1 MSIFALIFEVISVA
15 LFGIVSFVGINAN
28 MVILIAI
35 LGDRKMRNS
44 RTNMLLLN
52 LAVADILYLVAIIVW
67 AMISFHAA
75 HLNVYLCPYMSWID
89 SSLLLASIETY
100 TAISLERYIAVVHP
114 FMFKHL
120 CSKRNVFLAM
130 ALIWIT
136 ALVLESPAIFQYQYL
151 PTDNFQYLQS
161 FWHTIDAVKNQS
173 YCGHIYYG
181 TDTMKWHRYVEA
193 LFTYFIPICISA
205 VMYYKVSHVLWAVN
219 PLFLR
224 SRRAQ
229 PASDSASNST
239 TEAMQAA
246 LNGRRSV
253 VKMLII
259 CVVVFF
265 VCYTPMLL
273 LFVFVGILD
282 WPVLYFELGLTLQTL
297 VIFVSAFNPYLY
309 TIFSNSFR
317 ERVREVVPRLFEWHE
332 NLASA
337 SEVQSGGTEP
347 TSA

>member
-1 MSIFALIFEVISVA
+1 MNTFAIIFEVISVA
-15 LFGIVSFVGINAN
+15 LFGIVSFIGINAN

-52 LAVADILYLVAIIVW
+52 LAVADVLYLIAISVW
-67 AMISFHAA
+67 GMISFYAA
-75 HLNVYLCPYMSWID
+75 RLNVNLCPYLSWID
-89 SSLLLASIETY
+89 SALLLASIETY
-100 TAISLERYIAVVHP
+100 TAISLERYIAIIHP
-114 FMFKHL
+114 MKVKHL
-120 CSKRNVFLAM
+120 CSKRNIFLAM

-136 ALVLESPAIFQYQYL
+136 ALLLESPAIFQYQYL
-151 PTDNFQYLQS
+151 PTNNFQYMQS
-161 FWHTIDAVKNQS
+161 FWHSLDGMQNQS
-173 YCGHIYYG
+173 YCGNIYYG
-181 TDTMKWHRYVEA
+181 TDTMMWHRIAEA

-205 VMYYKVSHVLWAVN
+205 VMYYKVFHVLWSVN

-229 PASDSASNST
+229 PTSNST
-239 TEAMQAA
+239 SNATAEAMKAA
-246 LNGRRSV
+246 LNARRSV

-259 CVVVFF
+259 CVIVFF

-282 WPVLYFELGLTLQTL
+282 WPVLYVELGLTLQTL
-297 VIFVSAFNPYLY
+297 VIFVSAFNPFLY

-332 NLASA
+332 NLTST
-337 SEVQSGGTEP
+337 SEVTRRDTET